1 MLNLATTSEKRAKTK
16 EKSIF
21 LAKEISSSKKQGKY
35 FLPVIKKHS
44 SDWQLS
50 ARQFW
55 QKAAAKEGV
64 LQVGSN
70 LSPETS
76 VTSSKTN
83 FLCDSASLI
92 QRLV

>member
-1 MLNLATTSEKRAKTK
+1 VLNLATTSEKRAKTK

-50 ARQFW
+50 A
-55 QKAAAKEGV
+55 AAKRTGV

-76 VTSSKTN
+76 VTSSKTI
-83 FLCDSASLI
+83 FCVI
-92 QRLV
+92 QLV